1 MKIGELVRFSPTF
14 YECKNF
20 TKEQAEEQGYKFGVV
35 VEESQFPDVIR
46 VLVHWPLRGWAT
58 WEVRTNLESVK

>member
-20 TKEQAEEQGYKFGVV
+20 TKDQAEEQGYKFGVV
-35 VEESQFPDVIR
+35 VEALQDGIR
-46 VLVHWPLRGWAT
+46 VLVHWPLRGWST